1 MRRLSVGLAGLLV
14 LVIFADRGGAWLMES
29 QIERRLTRWIGGEVH
44 ADVLG
49 VPFLTQAL
57 VQEFD
62 QVVLN
67 ADAAEVRAYDLDV
80 KDIQVELRGLRFD
93 SLDTAMVDG
102 LSAQVLVPSEEL
114 ERQAQRAQLPA
125 VSLPAAPGGDVRI
138 SGELNLGNRRVE
150 VSATAEVARDG
161 QVLVIEP
168 VQVSVEGNSSQLDN
182 RVSAQ
187 AVRLLSIRIPTTALP
202 RGSG

>member
-102 LSAQVLVPSEEL
+102 LSAQVLVPWEEL